1 MIGSRLLRISVLLL
15 AATWSLPAGSV
26 AQDGA
31 IAVSNQS
38 PNPLLRPFVWRS
50 IGPVGQGGRVDDI
63 AVDLTNP
70 FRYYVGFATGGLWR
84 TTNNG
89 TTFEPIFDEYETHSI
104 GAIGIAPS
112 NAEVIYIGTGES
124 NNRQSSSF
132 GAGVYKSTDGGDS
145 FTYVGLRETQSIARV
160 IVHPRDANT
169 VWIAANGHL
178 FGSNPERGLFKT
190 TDGGL
195 TWNHVLRIDDDTG
208 ATDLI
213 LDPSN
218 PDKLLAATYQ
228 RRRTGCCFVGGG
240 PGSGI
245 WMSTNG
251 GENWTRLEV
260 YRDRVEVMGVG
271 NDLPLC
277 RQLDRGIDCILSRND
292 GVSQWSTG
300 VSVAESPVLPGVLW
314 LGTDDGNIN
323 VSRDGGATWTEVS
336 KNLPGG
342 TTEYYVSRVEA
353 SHFDAATTYVSIDG
367 HRDDDL
373 RPYIYLTRDYGE
385 IWESISSNLPEFGN
399 VRTVRQDPRHEDIL
413 YAGTEF
419 GFFISDD
426 EGQEWHRF
434 MNGLPVVRID
444 DVLVHPR
451 DNDLVLATHGRS
463 IYVMDDITAL
473 QATTDETVQKQV
485 HLYEPRESV
494 RWRNDR
500 VQIRSVTGDKNWQ
513 GKNAPAGTAIQYW
526 LSEAARGDVSIT
538 IANALT
544 GKVFRIMEGTGV
556 AGLNRVQWNQRG
568 NPPRARGRGGS
579 QGQLAQPGVYNVTL
593 SVNGK
598 EYTTSLRVLED
609 SWMNSKAVEEIQRAA
624 TRANARVPGMPRPQ
638 TLGGASKA

>member
-63 AVDLTNP
+63 AVDPTNP

-260 YRDRVEVMGVG
+260 YRDRVEMMGVG

-419 GFFISDD
+419 GFFISGD

-500 VQIRSVTGDKNWQ
+500 AQIRSVTGDKNWQ

-609 SWMNSKAVEEIQRAA
+609 SWMN
-624 TRANARVPGMPRPQ
+624 
-638 TLGGASKA
+638 